1 MRRRTVPNV
10 SMKSVGSRLDINGPV
25 YHIHGRVYHFR
36 SPAYSAARDG
46 PAGRHRRDARRRGER
61 AARPHRA
68 ADRSRARRWRARHLC
83 RARFPARLPRGQREQ
98 RGILRAPRHRPLPR
112 RTRRRHPGCDR
123 AARRRYRR
131 DQASRQRVPWHR
143 PRHDPARER
152 HRHTA
157 AHRHRDE
164 RHRALDRVPRRGCG
178 LPARDRAR
186 LRCGPRCRGPPR
198 AVRQGVHAARNDR
211 DGGGGDRGAVV
222 KLGRA
227 LRHRN
232 YRLFF
237 AGQGTSLIGTWLT
250 KFAIAYQTF
259 ILSKD
264 PFMLGLVAIASQ
276 APTAVQ
282 AVIYGFDVP
291 ARQAF
296 VRQMVDDIADL
307 PNAIALISSL
317 NTAARIIGPLVAAAL
332 VAGIGVG
339 GCNALDAA
347 RYIAV
352 TGSLLAMRVAP
363 LPPRP
368 RRAANLDELAAG
380 VAYVRSLPL
389 VYAVLLLL
397 LTTATLAGGYVGLMP
412 AIAQGTLHGGAH
424 ALGILLG
431 APGAGAPPGAP
442 YLAGRESTAGLDT
455 IIGRAA
461 LAVGLSLCAFEAIT
475 NVWIAVPVMFV
486 LGASQ
491 IMQAASTNTLLQATV
506 AHDKLGRE
514 MSLYAMVFFAGAP
527 VGALAEGA
535 LARQIGPLHAFAAAG
550 VCCVVCAHVYRRR

>member
-1 MRRRTVPNV
+1 
-10 SMKSVGSRLDINGPV
+10 
-25 YHIHGRVYHFR
+25 
-36 SPAYSAARDG
+36 
-46 PAGRHRRDARRRGER
+46 
-61 AARPHRA
+61 
-68 ADRSRARRWRARHLC
+68 
-83 RARFPARLPRGQREQ
+83 
-98 RGILRAPRHRPLPR
+98 
-112 RTRRRHPGCDR
+112 
-123 AARRRYRR
+123 
-131 DQASRQRVPWHR
+131 
-143 PRHDPARER
+143 
-152 HRHTA
+152 
-157 AHRHRDE
+157 
-164 RHRALDRVPRRGCG
+164 
-178 LPARDRAR
+178 
-186 LRCGPRCRGPPR
+186 
-198 AVRQGVHAARNDR
+198 
-211 DGGGGDRGAVV
+211 V

-264 PFMLGLVAIASQ
+264 PFMLGLVAFASQ
-276 APTAVQ
+276 APTAVISPFAGVLVDRWDRRRVLVATQIAAMLQSAALAFFALAGLMTIWHLVVLAAVQ
-282 AVIYGFDVP
+282 AVINGFDVP

-307 PNAIALISSL
+307 PNAIALNSSL

-332 VAGIGVG
+332 VAGFGVG
-339 GCNALDAA
+339 GCYAIDAA
-347 RYIAV
+347 SYIAV

-368 RRAANLDELAAG
+368 RRAAILDELAAG

-431 APGAGAPPGAP
+431 ASGAGALTGAL

-486 LGASQ
+486 LGASL

-506 AHDKLGRE
+506 AHDKLGRV

-535 LARQIGPLHAFAAAG
+535 LARQIGPIHAFAAAG
-550 VCCVVCAHVYRRR
+550 VCCVVCALVYRRR

>member
-10 SMKSVGSRLDINGPV
+10 SMKSVGSRLDIHGPV

-98 RGILRAPRHRPLPR
+98 RGILRDPRHRPLPR
-112 RTRRRHPGCDR
+112 RTRRRHPGCER

-198 AVRQGVHAARNDR
+198 AVRQGVHAARNAR

-237 AGQGTSLIGTWLT
+237 AGQGTSLIGAWLA

-264 PFMLGLVAIASQ
+264 PFMLGLVAFASQ
-276 APTAVQ
+276 APP
-282 AVIYGFDVP
+282 AVISPFAGVL
-291 ARQAF
+291 
-296 VRQMVDDIADL
+296 VDRWD
-307 PNAIALISSL
+307 
-317 NTAARIIGPLVAAAL
+317 RRRVLVAAAL
-332 VAGIGVG
+332 VAGFGVG
-339 GCNALDAA
+339 GCYAIDAA
-347 RYIAV
+347 SYIAV

-368 RRAANLDELAAG
+368 RRAAILDELAAG

-389 VYAVLLLL
+389 VYAGLLLL

-412 AIAQGTLHGGAH
+412 AIAQGTLRGGAP
-424 ALGILLG
+424 ALGNLLG
-431 APGAGAPPGAP
+431 ASGAGALTGAL

-486 LGASQ
+486 LGASL
-491 IMQAASTNTLLQATV
+491 IMQAASTHTLLQATV

-535 LARQIGPLHAFAAAG
+535 LARQLGPIHAFAAAG
-550 VCCVVCAHVYRRR
+550 VCCVVCALVYRRR